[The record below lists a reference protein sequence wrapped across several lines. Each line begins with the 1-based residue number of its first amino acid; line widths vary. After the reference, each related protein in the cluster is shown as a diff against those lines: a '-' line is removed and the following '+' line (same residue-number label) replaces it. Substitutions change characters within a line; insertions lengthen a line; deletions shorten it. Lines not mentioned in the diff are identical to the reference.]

1 MLIELRVKN
10 YALIDNLTFCP
21 GNDLNVITGETGSG
35 KSIMLGALGLILGER
50 AETGVLKVEDQ
61 KCVIEGQFDI
71 SALELKD
78 FFVQND
84 LDYENLTIVRREI
97 SAGGKSRAF
106 INDTPVNLN
115 ILKQLGESLVDIH
128 TQHQSIELFEQQKQL
143 TMLDAFAQNTEL
155 LKSYK
160 SAFKHWQS
168 AKIALTA
175 LTERK
180 EKNLVDRD
188 FKEFQLSE
196 LLEAQIE
203 KDETVELESENE
215 WLENAQEVKS
225 VLQESTYLLEGS
237 DESIENALKLAIQKL
252 AKIKKGAALETLKER
267 LQSAAIEL
275 KDIADTLAQEE
286 EATIENPER
295 LEWVQNRLTLLYQLM
310 KKHRVEEVSEL
321 LKIQNVLSAELEENL
336 NLDVQI
342 SQQEQICN
350 NAFAQCSQLALTL
363 EQKRGKGKLILEEK
377 ITEKLQKL
385 ALPHAQLKID
395 LVTLDELN
403 ESGKNKAL
411 FLFSANKGIE
421 PQPLSKVASGGELSR
436 MMLVLKSLLAEVKSL
451 PTLIFDEVDSGISGQ
466 VALLTANLIADLSI
480 NMQIVCITHLPQMA
494 SKGHSHFLVYKND
507 ECTPPQTEMK
517 RLNDNE
523 RLVEIAQMISG
534 INPGEKAIANAKEL
548 LGIS

>member
-10 YALIDNLTFCP
+10 YALIDNLSFCP
-21 GNDLNVITGETGSG
+21 GKDLNVITGETGSG

-106 INDTPVNLN
+106 INDTPVNLA

-143 TMLDAFAQNTEL
+143 TMLDAFAENADL

-160 SAFKHWQS
+160 SAFKHWNA
-168 AKIALTA
+168 AKLELAV
-175 LTERK
+175 LTEKK
-180 EKNLVDRD
+180 EKNLVDMD
-188 FKEFQLSE
+188 FKEFQLNE
-196 LLEAQIE
+196 LLEAHIE
-203 KDETVELESENE
+203 ANEAVELETENE

-225 VLQESTYLLEGS
+225 ALQESTYLLEGS
-237 DESIENALKLAIQKL
+237 EDSIENALKSTLQKL
-252 AKIKKGAALETLKER
+252 AKIRKGAELEVLKER

-275 KDIADTLAQEE
+275 KDITDSLAQEE

-295 LEWVQNRLTLLYQLM
+295 LEWVQSRLTLLYQLM
-310 KKHRVEEVSEL
+310 KKHRVEDVSEL
-321 LKIQNVLSAELEENL
+321 LKIQNALSAELEENF
-336 NLDVQI
+336 NLDEQI
-342 SQQEQICN
+342 TQQEQICIK
-350 NAFAQCSQLALTL
+350 ALEECRQFANSLD
-363 EQKRGKGKLILEEK
+363 QKRTKGKLILEEK

-411 FLFSANKGIE
+411 FLFSANKGVE

-436 MMLVLKSLLAEVKSL
+436 MMLVLKSLLAEVKAL

-466 VALLTANLIADLSI
+466 VALLTANLISDLSN

-494 SKGHSHFLVYKND
+494 SKGRSHFLVYKND
-507 ECTPPQTEMK
+507 QQTPPQTEMK
-517 RLNDNE
+517 LLNDTE

-534 INPGEKAIANAKEL
+534 VNPGEKAIANAKEL
-548 LGIS
+548 LGIN